1 MLLMNNKQKVTLL
14 LVSDTSLFLV
24 LLYLLYQGMWVE
36 ALIPFLLSPV
46 INFWYFDS
54 FKEYLDTYEEYFSRK
69 KNK

>member
-1 MLLMNNKQKVTLL
+1 MNNKQKVTLL

-54 FKEYLDTYEEYFSRK
+54 FKEYFDTYEEYFSRK

>member
-14 LVSDTSLFLV
+14 LVCDTSLFVV
-24 LLYLLYQGMWVE
+24 LLYLLFQGMWVE

-54 FKEYLDTYEEYFSRK
+54 FKEYFDTYEEYFSRK